1 MSTPISP
8 GSDNRA
14 LATQDKD
21 TVIERA
27 PGKTPA
33 DLPLATSL
41 PSWDLLPLHSLLV
54 RRKPVSQ

>member
-1 MSTPISP
+1 MSTPNPP

-21 TVIERA
+21 KAIEQT
-27 PGKTPA
+27 TPA

-41 PSWDLLPLHSLLV
+41 PSWDLVPVHTLLV

>member
-8 GSDNRA
+8 GSDNQA

-21 TVIERA
+21 KHIEQS
-27 PGKTPA
+27 PETTPT

-41 PSWDLLPLHSLLV
+41 PSWDLVPLHTLLV

>member
-21 TVIERA
+21 KGTEQSAKTA
-27 PGKTPA
+27 PT

-41 PSWDLLPLHSLLV
+41 PSWDLVPLHTLLV